1 MKVRKAF
8 RDVANAANDVASAH
22 VNLSV
27 SNYSLMIVVT
37 AISSAL
43 LYTIFTAQRRCIDKS
58 TCIRVSLGVVCGQLL
73 TLK

>member
-1 MKVRKAF
+1 MKVHKAV

-43 LYTIFTAQRRCIDKS
+43 L
-58 TCIRVSLGVVCGQLL
+58 
-73 TLK
+73 